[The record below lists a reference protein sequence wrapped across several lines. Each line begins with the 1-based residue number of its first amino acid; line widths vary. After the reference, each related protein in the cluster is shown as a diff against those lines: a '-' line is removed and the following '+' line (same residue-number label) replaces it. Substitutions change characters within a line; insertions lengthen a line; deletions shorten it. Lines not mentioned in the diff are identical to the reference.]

1 MFLDAEQSV
10 CHFICNF
17 AVASPPPKGQGT
29 HFGQQQLQIKKYEYK
44 HIPDHGGDMP
54 KHPPHSK
61 NMGTS
66 DFLAFFKL
74 EDTDL
79 WRKNAGPC
87 WRKGKEKLA
96 NVAKWSL
103 NNSTVK

>member
-1 MFLDAEQSV
+1 MFILTEALGEKKIDMINPSLAIYRCISMFLDAEQSV
-10 CHFICNF
+10 CHFMCNF

-66 DFLAFFKL
+66 GFLAFFKL

-79 WRKNAGPC
+79 
-87 WRKGKEKLA
+87 
-96 NVAKWSL
+96 
-103 NNSTVK
+103 